1 MSRLNY
7 ALAEDVVRRA
17 FGGVITTGP
26 GNDIATT
33 LDNNELLGT
42 QDDRETLAS
51 RIEAVESQWD
61 REATPMRAVQIGSGD
76 APRYF
81 DAKGSP
87 WPVKIYL
94 DHMNIAPLDAN
105 AGDFIQTRTSRDTYH
120 DITAEEGTAWTADY
134 EQGVIT
140 VYRYPGA
147 GQLPAF
153 HRIRDKFVKI
163 NYRIAA
169 GGDLFNAGET
179 TITES
184 LTDTDTGQVS
194 VADASR
200 LPRSTETMLLG
211 GSEYVTVS
219 DVDHD
224 ADTVS
229 LATRGQ
235 RYTPAESHD
244 SGDTLHFC
252 PLDVRDAV
260 AAQTAREIANTELW
274 TEAFFDSGDIDRA
287 SMMEEWQREWDRTV
301 NTYSQR
307 AGYQ

>member
-7 ALAEDVVRRA
+7 SLPSDVVRRA
-17 FGGVITTGP
+17 FGGVVTSAGTPDVQTAI
-26 GNDIATT
+26 
-33 LDNNELLGT
+33 DNSELLGT
-42 QDDRETLAS
+42 QDDRETITARL
-51 RIEAVESQWD
+51 EAVESSWD
-61 REATPMRAVQIGSGD
+61 REATPMRAVQIGSAD

-94 DHMNIAPLDAN
+94 NHMNIAPIDAN
-105 AGDFIQTRTSRDTYH
+105 AGDFIQTRTARDTYT
-120 DITAEEGTAWTADY
+120 DITADEGTAWTADY

-140 VYRYPGA
+140 IYRLPGA

-153 HRIRDKFVKI
+153 HRIRDKFVKV
-163 NYRIAA
+163 NYRLAA

-179 TITES
+179 TVTES
-184 LTDTDTGQVS
+184 LTDTQTGTVS

-219 DVDHD
+219 GVDHD

-229 LATRGQ
+229 IDSRGV
-235 RYTPAESHD
+235 RYTDAESHD
-244 SGDTLHFC
+244 SGDTLHYC

-274 TEAFFDSGDIDRA
+274 SEAFFDSNDIDRA

-301 NTYSQR
+301 NTYSNR